1 MKKQYFTP
9 CFEVENL
16 AVADVITMSTIDG
29 EARDITLS
37 YLDIIGG

>member
-9 CFEVENL
+9 CFEVENF

-29 EARDITLS
+29 PAEDVVLS
-37 YLDIIGG
+37 YQQIVGG